1 MKRMAEIGAGR
12 QFFHAQ
18 DEARFKIAPML
29 QLLLVLLLLVPLTA
43 TAQSRGTA
51 SARQHGRPN
60 IVFWK
65 TSPKSVDLLLGH
77 VPQTNAIRLAQ
88 LKQTFTDLQ
97 CGGKRLREQTT
108 PEGRSLLCTLP
119 AAGPKMASGKDDPST
134 ILVLAYYEHEGRGR
148 SAVENWSGALMLP
161 FLYHALSAAPRRH
174 TFVFAE
180 VDGEQGASALFG
192 SFTPAQRSDLLGV
205 VALDALGL
213 GPARFYIN
221 PNDSSAYLAGMRLE
235 QPLLQA
241 AADQQLPAP
250 DETLP
255 RGSWS
260 KIDVTRVF
268 RHHDVPSILVH
279 SVAWN
284 ERDIPGSARDTDS
297 AIDRD
302 TYMRT
307 ITLLADYAVELDSLQ
322 PSPRPR
328 TSPGNPLVIQ

>member
-1 MKRMAEIGAGR
+1 
-12 QFFHAQ
+12 
-18 DEARFKIAPML
+18 ML

-43 TAQSRGTA
+43 TAQSRGA
-51 SARQHGRPN
+51 APAREHRRPN

-65 TSPKSVDLLLGH
+65 ISPKSVDLLLGH
-77 VPQTNAIRLAQ
+77 VPQSDAIRLAQ

-97 CGGKRLREQTT
+97 CGGKRLQEQTT
-108 PEGRSLLCTLP
+108 PSGRNLLCTLP
-119 AAGPKMASGKDDPST
+119 AAGPKTASGKDDPST
-134 ILVLAYYEHEGRGR
+134 ILVLAHYEHEGQGR

-161 FLYHALSAAPRRH
+161 FLYHALSATPRRH

-180 VDGEQGASALFG
+180 VNGEQGASALFN
-192 SFTPAQRSDLLGV
+192 SFTPAQRSEILGV

-213 GPARFYIN
+213 GPVRFYIN
-221 PNDSSAYLAGMRLE
+221 PNDSSAYLAWMRLE
-235 QPLLQA
+235 RPLLEA
-241 AADQQLPAP
+241 TSDQQLPAP

-260 KIDVTRVF
+260 KTDVTRAF

-279 SVAWN
+279 SVAWS
-284 ERDIPGSARDTDS
+284 ERDIPGSAHDTDA

-307 ITLLADYAVELDSLQ
+307 ITLLADYAVELDALQ
-322 PSPRPR
+322 PTPHP
-328 TSPGNPLVIQ
+328 